1 MRNQHD
7 ASVSKRRIR
16 VEAESTFGL
25 AQDSGLSA
33 MASAIRTALQCANEA
48 EKESIRIGTPEAF
61 STSAEAHQHLHYI
74 ASLARATAQDLANC
88 AIREGNGAV
97 YFAGNS
103 WAPEKAIGFA
113 NRLIECARKAAEYT
127 ACARRLTMMGL
138 PRVEPFRI
146 VSVQ

>member
-7 ASVSKRRIR
+7 ASVSKRRVR
-16 VEAESTFGL
+16 VEAESIFSL
-25 AQDSGLSA
+25 AQDAGLSA
-33 MASAIRTALQCANEA
+33 LASAIRNALQGANEA
-48 EKESIRIGTPEAF
+48 EKESIRLGTPEAF
-61 STSAEAHQHLHYI
+61 STSAEAHRHLHYI
-74 ASLARATAQDLANC
+74 STIAKATAHDLANF

-103 WAPEKAIGFA
+103 WAPDKAIGFA
-113 NRLIECARKAAEYT
+113 NRLIECAKRAAEYT

-138 PRVEPFRI
+138 PRVEPFKI

>member
-7 ASVSKRRIR
+7 ASVSKRRVRI
-16 VEAESTFGL
+16 EAESL
-25 AQDSGLSA
+25 SGLLRDAGLHALAAAVSD
-33 MASAIRTALQCANEA
+33 ALQSAHHA
-48 EKESIRIGTPEAF
+48 ELESIRLATAEAF
-61 STSAEAHQHLHYI
+61 SVSAEAHTRLH
-74 ASLARATAQDLANC
+74 SLVTLARATTSEIANF

-113 NRLIECARKAAEYT
+113 NRLIECAKRAANYT
-127 ACARRLTMMGL
+127 ARARKMTMIGL
-138 PRVEPFRI
+138 ARVEPLEI